1 MIISIKNISKS
12 YANINALLNVSIDL
26 NEGDIVGL
34 IGENGAGKTTLLK
47 IIDTGTLLCSQAT
60 KNLSIKLVEVLGD
73 FFVTINKH

>member
-12 YANINALLNVSIDL
+12 YTNINALLNVSIDL

-47 IIDTGTLLCSQAT
+47 IISCLLRQSAGKVFIDKLDT
-60 KNLSIKLVEVLGD
+60 EHD
-73 FFVTINKH
+73 E